1 MINRRTLLSSSG
13 AALGLGLT
21 ATVIPGNLRAQEKL
35 KIGFV
40 YSSLIG
46 DAGWTFMH
54 DQGRLM
60 LESEFGDAIETAYV
74 ESIDGGADAERVIR
88 QFASQGFGLI
98 FGTSFN
104 HMNPMA
110 RVASQFPDLK
120 FEHATGYTQAD
131 NLAIYHTRAYE
142 SRYLVGM
149 VAGAMGNSLGVVASY
164 PIPEVLRGINAM
176 TLGARSVNPNFT
188 TKVVWISTWFD
199 PGLERTTADALL
211 DQGVDVLAHFTDSP
225 AVVQA
230 AEDRGKYVVALGA
243 MDQYGANSHLT
254 ALVYNWGPYYV
265 ERTRKVLDGTWV
277 TSNTWGGISADMMT
291 IAPFNPAVPQDVQ
304 AMVMAKKEELRTN
317 AFHPFAGPLV
327 AQDGSIKVAE
337 GALPEDGMLL
347 SMDFYVEGVEGAL
360 PS

>member
-1 MINRRTLLSSSG
+1 MKRRTLLATS
-13 AALGLGLT
+13 AAALALGLAGPAL
-21 ATVIPGNLRAQEKL
+21 AQEPL

-46 DAGWTFMH
+46 DAGWTYQH
-54 DQGRLM
+54 DLGRLM
-60 LESEFGDAIETAYV
+60 LEAEFGDAVETAYV

-88 QFASQGFGLI
+88 QFASQGYGLV

-110 RVASQFPDLK
+110 RVASQFPDIA
-120 FEHATGYTQAD
+120 FEHATGYTQD
-131 NLAIYHTRAYE
+131 TNLAIYHTRAYE

-149 VAGAMGNSLGVVASY
+149 VAGSMGDSMGVVASY

-188 TKVVWISTWFD
+188 TRVVWISSWFD
-199 PGLERTTADALL
+199 PGLERTASDALL

-230 AEDRGKYVVALGA
+230 AEDRGKFVVALGDMA
-243 MDQYGANSHLT
+243 QYGANSHLT

-265 ERTRKVLDGTWV
+265 ERTRMVLDGTWE
-277 TSNTWGGISADMMT
+277 TANTWEGISADMMT
-291 IAPFNPAVPQDVQ
+291 IAPFNDAVPQEVRD
-304 AMVMAKKEELRTN
+304 MVMAKKEEIGTG
-317 AFHPFAGPLV
+317 AFHPFGGPLV
-327 AQDGSIKVAE
+327 AQDGSVKVAE

-360 PS
+360 P